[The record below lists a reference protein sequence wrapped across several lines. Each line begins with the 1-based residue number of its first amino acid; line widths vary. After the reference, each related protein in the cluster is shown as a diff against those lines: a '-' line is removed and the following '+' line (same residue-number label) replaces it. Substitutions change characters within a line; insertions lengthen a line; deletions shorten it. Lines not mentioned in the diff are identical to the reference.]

1 MSVIAGLT
9 NDYADYVTTYE
20 EYQVSICFCHI
31 QEEALFLDSWDMFI
45 PLSNIDMQVS
55 INFWL

>member
-20 EYQVSICFCHI
+20 EYQVSICFCYI
-31 QEEALFLDSWDMFI
+31 QGDTLFLDSSDMFLF
-45 PLSNIDMQVS
+45 LSNTGMQFS
-55 INFWL
+55 INFLF